1 MELTNFLN
9 LLRRRK
15 FILIAVPLLAV
26 TITYFMVRKLPDIY
40 ISKTKIATGLADQ
53 GDAKIFDFKEG
64 FVESK
69 VNQQFTNL
77 LQTIQLKQLFDQVSY
92 RLILHDLTSDTPYR
106 KKSKLVEDLDKNLEA
121 KKHAIDVY
129 TTFYKQKK
137 ALSLWDED
145 QKGLSKVIASMGYDE
160 ASLKN
165 KLTIYRLNN
174 SDFIV
179 IEYESDNS
187 YLSAFVVNALTEE
200 FLNYYINTEREN
212 QFKAVDFLDSLLRQK
227 EGALKVDVGNLK
239 SYKIKNRILNL
250 NEQAKILYTQ
260 IADFET
266 KRELAL
272 KNISSYQGALKEID
286 AKFDP
291 KDKAYLNNIAIKIQ
305 TEIRNT
311 TEKLKVLNEAYI
323 TSNYNPQIKLKLD
336 SLNDVQTDQIQDA
349 DNRYLLNPNLVK
361 QQLINEKVKYQ
372 IALDLEVYSL
382 GVLDKELAQLNKRFD
397 EIVPHEAVVQS
408 YESAVNLA
416 TNEYIEI
423 LKKYNQTTMEA
434 SFSVKLR
441 QVEIAMPGPA
451 QPSKKMILVVLS
463 GLLSFIFCMV
473 VFFVIFFFDESVK
486 VPKELADKTDTTIL
500 GFIPFVK
507 TALLDLPL
515 IWKQESDVSN
525 NYFKKL
531 LRSTRYELDHELQDD
546 KIVAITSI
554 APKEGKT
561 ILSLSLAYAY
571 TMINKKVLLI
581 DGNFSEAA
589 ITEITQPT
597 VYLEDL
603 LLGRKKDYDI
613 VVKDKIAVIGARITD
628 LSLFEIAGKRNI
640 VQQLEQF
647 KNRFDIVLIEVPSL
661 EDLNKAKEWI
671 SISDKVVAVFAANQ
685 TINLAKQQ
693 QIDYLK
699 SFGKQFAGFILN
711 KIGKVTAK
719 KKKQKS

>member
-1 MELTNFLN
+1 M
-9 LLRRRK
+9 LRRRK

-26 TITYFMVRKLPDIY
+26 TITYFMVRKLPDVY

-53 GDAKIFDFKEG
+53 GDSKIFDFKEG
-64 FVESK
+64 FMESK

-77 LQTIQLKQLFDQVSY
+77 IQTIQLKHLFDQVGY
-92 RLILHDLTSDTPYR
+92 RLILHDLTSDTPYK

-129 TTFYKQKK
+129 TKFYKEKK

-145 QKGLSKVIASMGYDE
+145 QNGLNKVIASMGYDE
-160 ASLKN
+160 TSLKN
-165 KLTIYRLNN
+165 KLSVSRLNN
-174 SDFIV
+174 SDFIG
-179 IEYESDNS
+179 IEFESANS
-187 YLSAFVVNALTEE
+187 HLSAFVVNALTEE
-200 FLNYYINTEREN
+200 FLNYYITNERQN

-266 KRELAL
+266 KKELTI
-272 KNISSYQGALKEID
+272 KNINAYKGALKEID

-291 KDKAYLNNIAIKIQ
+291 KDKAFLQNIAIKIQ
-305 TEIRNT
+305 TDIRNT
-311 TEKLKVLNEAYI
+311 TDKLKLLNEAYI
-323 TSNYNPQIKLKLD
+323 TSNYNPQIKLKID
-336 SLNDVQTDQIQDA
+336 SLNEVQTSQIQDA
-349 DNRYLLNPNLVK
+349 DNRYLLNPSLVK
-361 QQLINEKVKYQ
+361 QQLISEKVKYQ

-382 GVLDKELAQLNKRFD
+382 GVLEKELVQLNSKFD

-434 SFSVKLR
+434 SFSMKLR
-441 QVEIAMPGPA
+441 QVEMGMPGPA
-451 QPSKKMILVVLS
+451 LPSKKMILVVLS
-463 GLLSFIFCMV
+463 GLLSFVFCLV

-486 VPKELADKTDTTIL
+486 VPKELADKTNTTIL
-500 GFIPFVK
+500 GFIPLLK
-507 TALLDLPL
+507 TNLLDLPV
-515 IWKQESDVSN
+515 IWKQENDASN

-531 LRSTRYELDHELQDD
+531 LRSTRFELDNELKDD

-581 DGNFSEAA
+581 DGNFSQAA
-589 ITEITQPT
+589 ITNITQPT
-597 VYLEDL
+597 VFLDDL
-603 LLGRKKDYDI
+603 LFGRKKDYDI
-613 VVKDKIAVIGARITD
+613 IVQENIAIIGAKESD
-628 LSLFEIAGKRNI
+628 LSLFEIAGKRSI
-640 VQQLEQF
+640 IQQLQQF
-647 KNRFDIVLIEVPSL
+647 KDRFDVILIEVPSL

-671 SISDKVVAVFAANQ
+671 SIADKVIAVFAANQ
-685 TINLAKQQ
+685 TITLAKQQ

-699 SFGKQFAGFILN
+699 TFGNQFAGFILN
-711 KIGKVTAK
+711 KIGKVAAK
-719 KKKQKS
+719 KKSKKA